1 MVDYRS
7 LSLNE
12 KLKEGLNVDVH
23 LLGSVFDVATINT
36 LIRSGF
42 AYEILLEYTE
52 IIYRGDKFIYKI

>member
-42 AYEILLEYTE
+42 AYEILENKNE
-52 IIYRGDKFIYKI
+52 KE

>member
-12 KLKEGLNVDVH
+12 ILKEGLNVDVH

-42 AYEILLEYTE
+42 AYEILKNKNE
-52 IIYRGDKFIYKI
+52 K